1 MFAPLSAIQNAVRH
15 SCQSPTVTH
24 KQALVT
30 SLATGIILGLAG
42 CIVGVL
48 ASITSLIAISA
59 LFLGSSLL
67 VAGLLIYQHFCPLKR
82 VAKELPSEAI
92 PELPELEM
100 PEPVSPPPSWTPP
113 KPAFKKTIREMVCS
127 WNSIGSTKLMP
138 YFLSSKKISLS
149 FKTPLARF
157 SAWNM
162 PRTKTLFIST
172 SGPFASLRLQSNLPA
187 AIVNLAQSIS
197 CSKGTRGGGTNY
209 LLSSV
214 ITDSCWEAS
223 KPRSGLLLPGE
234 CSSTQ
239 WEDRDSFVPTWNP
252 ETKTYN
258 KPTRFIQVQAPKAS
272 MYDDDTEKC
281 YRLCFRAYLACF
293 EDAIKHGCQIIQVPL
308 LSGFSD
314 FIPKDPIKQRSW
326 LVSAKLALLHAVA
339 SMANK
344 YHHKDLIIVLTNIP
358 QPVYF

>member
-15 SCQSPTVTH
+15 SCQSPTLTH

-42 CIVGVL
+42 CIVGIL
-48 ASITSLIAISA
+48 ASTTSLIAISA

-67 VAGLLIYQHFCPLKR
+67 VAGFLIYQHFCPLKR
-82 VAKELPSEAI
+82 VVRELPSEAI

-100 PEPVSPPPSWTPP
+100 PESITPPPSWPP
-113 KPAFKKTIREMVCS
+113 SKPPLKKTIKEIVFG
-127 WNSIGSTKLMP
+127 WNRIGSPKIMP
-138 YFLSSKKISLS
+138 YFLSSEKITLS
-149 FKTPLARF
+149 FRNSLARF
-157 SAWNM
+157 SAWNI
-162 PRTKTLFIST
+162 PNTKTLFIST
-172 SGPFASLRLQSNLPA
+172 SGHFASLRLKSNLPA

-197 CSKGTRGGGTNY
+197 CSKGTGGGGTNY

-214 ITDSCWEAS
+214 LTDSCWEES
-223 KPRSGLLLPGE
+223 KPRSGLLAPGE
-234 CSSTQ
+234 CSSAQ
-239 WEDRDSFVPTWNP
+239 WEDRDSFVPTWDP

-272 MYDDDTEKC
+272 MYGNNSGDC
-281 YRLCFRAYLACF
+281 YRICLKAYSACF
-293 EDAIKHGCQIIQVPL
+293 EEAIKHDCPIIQIPL

-314 FIPKDPIKQRSW
+314 FTPKDPVKQRSW
-326 LVSAKLALLHAVA
+326 LISAKLALLHAVKNI
-339 SMANK
+339 ANK

-358 QPVYF
+358 QPIYF